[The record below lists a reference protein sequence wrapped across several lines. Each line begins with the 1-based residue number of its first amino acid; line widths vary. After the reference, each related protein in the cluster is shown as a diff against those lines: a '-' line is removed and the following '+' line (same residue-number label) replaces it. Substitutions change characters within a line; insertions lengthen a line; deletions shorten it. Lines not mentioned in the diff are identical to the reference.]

1 MSLENRL
8 TLTISLEEIEK
19 RKDLFESQL
28 KAIKS
33 QYLENVEMLFH
44 DTNDD
49 DDDDDDDDDKEYVLC
64 DIDLLKTYLEKEIN
78 TLKELSDQ
86 IIKLII
92 KE

>member
-33 QYLENVEMLFH
+33 EYLEKVEMLFH
-44 DTNDD
+44 DTNKSSDD
-49 DDDDDDDDDKEYVLC
+49 DYDDKEYVLC
-64 DIDLLKTYLEKEIN
+64 DINLLKTYLEKEIN